1 MSQVHPLGTV
11 VDLWRY
17 PVKSLA
23 PECLDVARFDRGGIV
38 GDRACALF
46 VTSSGHARTQRAYR
60 GKENERLHTMRET
73 HDAIE
78 LAATR
83 GVAIDLRDHGPYFD
97 LDPVSIIFDTWL
109 RDGERLVG
117 RNLEPLRYRPNI
129 FARAAND
136 FVRREGDLVDR
147 ILAIGDVRL
156 RVTEPIHRCVTP
168 SYDLETG
175 ESDPRVLEIIAR
187 ERGNTMGIY
196 AHVVRAGSVRTHD
209 TIAFASD

>member
-23 PECLDVARFDRGGIV
+23 PEVLDIAHFDHRGVV
-38 GDRACALF
+38 GDRANALF
-46 VTSSGHARTQRAYR
+46 VTSSGHARMQKTYR
-60 GKENERLHTMRET
+60 GKENERLHTVRES
-73 HDAIE
+73 HDAVA
-78 LAATR
+78 LAGAR
-83 GVAIDLRDHGPYFD
+83 GVAIELRTEGPYFD

-117 RNLEPLRYRPNI
+117 RSLEPLRYRPNI
-129 FARAAND
+129 FARATSD
-136 FVRREGDLVDR
+136 FTARENELIDR
-147 ILAIGDVRL
+147 ILEIGDVAL

-168 SYDLETG
+168 SYDLETC

-187 ERGNTMGIY
+187 ERANTMGIY
-196 AHVVRAGSVRTHD
+196 AVVVRTGSMRSND
-209 TIAFASD
+209 TITFATP